1 MMSLE
6 QYIVLDSK
14 EKAPLPSNASIVAR
28 ISERPVRFT
37 LQLISTSLDT
47 LELLS

>member
-14 EKAPLPSNASIVAR
+14 EKAPLPSNTSIVAR
-28 ISERPVRFT
+28 ENKQTIFIIEG
-37 LQLISTSLDT
+37 
-47 LELLS
+47 LL